1 MRRNEFFPVW
11 LIALAGTQF
20 GALIVFMNFSGALPL
35 LQNEW
40 HLSNGQAGAI
50 QSAGQVGYLLAVLA
64 LSSLTDYIKSKHII
78 IGGAI
83 WSGIWNL
90 VFAELAHDAASAILF
105 RAMIGF
111 GIAGIYMPGV
121 KLISQQIDATKR
133 GRAMGFFVASFTLGT
148 AVSIVIGGNLSATL
162 GWQTA
167 FSLTSLGPMLGAL
180 VSWRFLPDEKPILQ
194 QKEETVRSLS
204 DILKN
209 RTVVLVILLYTAHA
223 WEVLGLRNWL
233 SAYLTATKIN
243 TGTPLEEATMSGSS
257 AAGFAIVVAA
267 LATASVA
274 AMSDRISRTKTIIIV
289 LLLGFFSVFGLGFT
303 LNAPWITIIII
314 SLIASFLSNADSAV
328 ISTTLTE
335 VVPSRYLGRT
345 LAVYS
350 FFGFLAGSLSPYVFG
365 KTLDIAI
372 AFGSSSG
379 TSAGVQWQW
388 AFFTLA
394 IGSLLGMAFA
404 LLLHRRLAD
413 ENIQQIDQGNNMNKE
428 NTDDRIKI

>member
-1 MRRNEFFPVW
+1 MKNIKRFPAW
-11 LIALAGTQF
+11 LFVLAGTQF
-20 GALIVFMNFSGALPL
+20 GALFVFMNFSGALPL

-40 HLSNGQAGAI
+40 QLTNEQAGAI

-64 LSSLTDYIKSKHII
+64 LSSLTDYVKSKNII
-78 IGGAI
+78 VWGAI
-83 WSGIWNL
+83 WAGVWNL
-90 VFAELAHDAASAILF
+90 AFAGLAHDTASAIFL

-121 KLISQQIDATKR
+121 KLISQQIHASKR
-133 GRAMGFFVASFTLGT
+133 GSALGFFVAAFTLGT

-167 FSLTSLGPMLGAL
+167 FSVTSIGPMFGAV
-180 VSWRFLPDEKPILQ
+180 VSWRLLPSEKALIQKDENSHSMS
-194 QKEETVRSLS
+194 EV
-204 DILKN
+204 LKN
-209 RTVVLVILLYTAHA
+209 RSVLLVTLLYMAHA

-243 TGTPLEEATMSGSS
+243 AGFSLKEATMSGSS

-274 AMSDRISRTKTIIIV
+274 AISDRFSRTKTIIVV
-289 LLLGFFSVFGLGFT
+289 LFLGYLSVFGLGFT
-303 LNAPWITIIII
+303 LNSPWGVIIII
-314 SLIASFLSNADSAV
+314 SMIASFLSNADSAV

-345 LAVYS
+345 LAIYS
-350 FFGFLAGSLSPYVFG
+350 FFGFLAGSISPYVFG

-372 AFGSSSG
+372 AFGLDKGSLPSIP
-379 TSAGVQWQW
+379 WRW

-394 IGSLLGMAFA
+394 VGSLFGAIIA
-404 LLLHRRLAD
+404 LLLHRHLST
-413 ENIQQIDQGNNMNKE
+413 EQPKFGLVQE
-428 NTDDRIKI
+428 NTESPNP